1 MGVGEGGK
9 RRMID
14 GAEGR
19 SPESRAQKWN
29 LLQWGE
35 NVYVKVK
42 SSLTD

>member
-1 MGVGEGGK
+1 MGEEDK

-19 SPESRAQKWN
+19 SPESRTQKWN
-29 LLQWGE
+29 LLQLGE